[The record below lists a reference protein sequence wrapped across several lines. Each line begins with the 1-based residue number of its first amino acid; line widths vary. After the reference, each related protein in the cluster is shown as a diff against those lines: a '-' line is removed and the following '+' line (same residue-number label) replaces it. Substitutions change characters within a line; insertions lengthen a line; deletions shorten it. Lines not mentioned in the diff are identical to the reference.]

1 MYIMSG
7 NIKTVEFNEAFEYKI
22 INEDLAPLYIKNRG
36 NIEKWIKQR
45 AIYRERPNARAVKRT
60 SRLSHNAGDY
70 ETAMKAGTTKIHES
84 LPDKERRERPL
95 S

>member
-36 NIEKWIKQR
+36 NIEKWIK
-45 AIYRERPNARAVKRT
+45 AACYI
-60 SRLSHNAGDY
+60 
-70 ETAMKAGTTKIHES
+70 
-84 LPDKERRERPL
+84 
-95 S
+95 